1 MQLRWLRGGPA
12 PQHSISSSSNS
23 SFVNVAAAAAA
34 VAHPEPPQPV
44 EQRAQQQMMVMETAI
59 VPHGAAADDGHG
71 GSGEQSTLQAL
82 ILPDPPTRPLP
93 PRTYLPEGPEIYK
106 LPKSLDDM
114 YCDDCTQNV
123 VVTVCR
129 MCGMYLCAVCE
140 QGFCLVTT
148 YRGVRLRHNRDYRR
162 NEEQKMRAILEDEAP
177 IPRSGPRIG
186 FHGGWVYDSEQKE
199 KGKQLAAAGRN
210 ANMAIKKSEKAYTA
224 IPTPNGLP
232 RALIPLG
239 TTTIQ
244 TPASKKARSETTETS
259 AAFSSKVRPLFQF
272 VFDVVNSEIKAFRKK
287 PDTCNTT
294 NTIVEFAF
302 DKPKQELADEH
313 GKNAVVTHA
322 DDTLENYER
331 TVERYALNGELG
343 YQEELN
349 GYDAKRIVE
358 NARMAGETENARMVG
373 EIVETIVENALSRR
387 IQN

>member
-1 MQLRWLRGGPA
+1 MD
-12 PQHSISSSSNS
+12 PQD
-23 SFVNVAAAAAA
+23 V
-34 VAHPEPPQPV
+34 
-44 EQRAQQQMMVMETAI
+44 
-59 VPHGAAADDGHG
+59 
-71 GSGEQSTLQAL
+71 
-82 ILPDPPTRPLP
+82 
-93 PRTYLPEGPEIYK
+93 
-106 LPKSLDDM
+106 
-114 YCDDCTQNV
+114 
-123 VVTVCR
+123 
-129 MCGMYLCAVCE
+129 
-140 QGFCLVTT
+140 
-148 YRGVRLRHNRDYRR
+148 R
-162 NEEQKMRAILEDEAP
+162 NEEQEMRAILEVEAP

-239 TTTIQ
+239 TTTIR
-244 TPASKKARSETTETS
+244 TPASKKTRSETTETS

-272 VFDVVNSEIKAFRKK
+272 VFEAVNSEIKAFRDRA
-287 PDTCNTT
+287 DTCNTI
-294 NTIVEFAF
+294 NTVVDFAF

-322 DDTLENYER
+322 DDTLKNYER

-349 GYDAKRIVE
+349 GYDAKRIVG

-373 EIVETIVENALSRR
+373 EIVEAIVENALSRR